1 MHGKHK
7 LSITASY
14 RRTASTLQ
22 MELRHLRYFVMVADA
37 GGVSRAA
44 PRLNISQPAL
54 SRQIRDLETELG
66 VSLFDRRGRRLVLTG
81 EGEDLLTRGRQL
93 LTDADSFSER
103 ARALR
108 GGDTG
113 IIRVGVAPLTL
124 ESLLPPFLIR
134 HQRRHPGVEVRLSE
148 DSPNRLF
155 ARLERGELSLAVSF
169 PGHEG
174 LGSRLLF
181 PLCALGVISLDH
193 RLGRRATL
201 EVAELAQERLLLLSR
216 QFLTRQWFDTAC
228 QHAHVR
234 PNVLLEST
242 APHALIALARV
253 GYGIAIVPSHTQFD
267 RRGLRAAALVQRGR
281 ALGAWAAITWD
292 PHRFQPPFV
301 ERFVEELAA
310 YSRHSYPGRGL
321 TRGRIL
327 TSIPTK

>member
-1 MHGKHK
+1 
-7 LSITASY
+7 
-14 RRTASTLQ
+14 
-22 MELRHLRYFVMVADA
+22 MELRHLRYFVTVADT

-44 PRLNISQPAL
+44 ARLNISQPAL
-54 SRQIRDLETELG
+54 SRQVRDLETELG

-81 EGEDLLTRGRQL
+81 EGEDLLARGRQL
-93 LTDADSFSER
+93 LRDADSFRER
-103 ARALR
+103 AGALR
-108 GGDTG
+108 AGDTG

-134 HQRRHPGVEVRLSE
+134 HQRRHPAVEVRLTE
-148 DSPNRLF
+148 DSPSRLWT
-155 ARLERGELSLAVSF
+155 RLERGELSLAVSF

-181 PLCALGVISLDH
+181 PLCALGVMSLDH

-201 EVAELAQERLLLLSR
+201 EVAEVAEERLLLLSR

-228 QHAHVR
+228 QRDHLR
-234 PNVLLEST
+234 PKVLLEST

-253 GYGIAIVPSHTQFD
+253 GYGIAIVPSHAQFD
-267 RRGLRAAALVQRGR
+267 RRGLRAAPLVQRAK

-301 ERFVEELAA
+301 ERFVEELVA
-310 YSRHSYPGRGL
+310 YARHSYPGRGL
-321 TRGRIL
+321 APGRIL

>member
-1 MHGKHK
+1 
-7 LSITASY
+7 
-14 RRTASTLQ
+14 
-22 MELRHLRYFVMVADA
+22 MELRHLRYFVTVADA

-44 PRLNISQPAL
+44 ARLNISQPAL

-81 EGEDLLTRGRQL
+81 EGEDLVARGRQL
-93 LTDADSFSER
+93 LTDADSFRER
-103 ARALR
+103 AGALR
-108 GGDTG
+108 GGDAG
-113 IIRVGVAPLTL
+113 ILRVGVAPLTL

-134 HQRRHPGVEVRLSE
+134 HQRRHPGVEVRLTE
-148 DSPNRLF
+148 DSSGRLF
-155 ARLERGELSLAVSF
+155 ARLERGELSVAVSF

-181 PLCALGVISLDH
+181 PLCALAVMSPDH
-193 RLGRRATL
+193 GLGRRATL
-201 EVAELAQERLLLLSR
+201 EVTEVAEERLLLLSR

-228 QHAHVR
+228 QRAHLR
-234 PNVLLEST
+234 PKVLLEST

-253 GYGIAIVPSHTQFD
+253 GYGIAVVPSHTQFD
-267 RRGLRAAALVQRGR
+267 RRGLRAAPLVQRGT

-321 TRGRIL
+321 TRSRVLG
-327 TSIPTK
+327 SIPRK

>member
-1 MHGKHK
+1 
-7 LSITASY
+7 
-14 RRTASTLQ
+14 
-22 MELRHLRYFVMVADA
+22 MELRHLRYFVAVADA

-44 PRLNISQPAL
+44 ARLNISQPAL
-54 SRQIRDLETELG
+54 SRQIRDLETDLG
-66 VSLFDRRGRRLVLTG
+66 VSLFDRRGGRLVLTG
-81 EGEDLLTRGRQL
+81 EGEDLVARGRQL

-108 GGDTG
+108 GGDAG

-134 HQRRHPGVEVRLSE
+134 HQRRHPGVEVCLVE
-148 DSPNRLF
+148 DSPNRLW
-155 ARLERGELSLAVSF
+155 ARLERGELDLAVSF

-181 PLCALGVISLDH
+181 PLCALGVMSLEH
-193 RLGRRATL
+193 RLGRRAPL

-228 QHAHVR
+228 QRAHLR
-234 PNVLLEST
+234 PKVLLEST

-267 RRGLRAAALVQRGR
+267 RRRLRAVPLVQHEK

-321 TRGRIL
+321 ARSRVL
-327 TSIPTK
+327 ASIPTG

>member
-1 MHGKHK
+1 
-7 LSITASY
+7 
-14 RRTASTLQ
+14 
-22 MELRHLRYFVMVADA
+22 MELRHLRYFVTVADA
-37 GGVSRAA
+37 GGVSRGAA
-44 PRLNISQPAL
+44 RLNISQPAL

-93 LTDADSFSER
+93 LTFADSFSER
-103 ARALR
+103 ASALR
-108 GGDTG
+108 GGDKTG

-134 HQRRHPGVEVRLSE
+134 HQRRHPGVEVRLTE
-148 DSPNRLF
+148 DSSSGLL
-155 ARLERGELSLAVSF
+155 ARLERGELSVAVSF

-181 PLCALGVISLDH
+181 PLCALAVMSLDH

-201 EVAELAQERLLLLSR
+201 EVTELAQERLLLLSR

-228 QHAHVR
+228 QLAHVR
-234 PNVLLEST
+234 AKVLLEST

-253 GYGIAIVPSHTQFD
+253 GYGIAVVPSHTQFD
-267 RRGLRAAALVQRGR
+267 RRRLRTASLAQRGI
-281 ALGAWAAITWD
+281 ALGAWAAISWD
-292 PHRFQPPFV
+292 PQRFQPPFV

-310 YSRHSYPGRGL
+310 YSRRSYPGRGL

-327 TSIPTK
+327 TSIPAR

>member
-1 MHGKHK
+1 
-7 LSITASY
+7 
-14 RRTASTLQ
+14 
-22 MELRHLRYFVMVADA
+22 MELRHLRYFVTVADA

-44 PRLNISQPAL
+44 VRLNISQPAL

-66 VSLFDRRGRRLVLTG
+66 VSLFDRRGGRLVLTG
-81 EGEDLLTRGRQL
+81 EGEDLLARGRQL
-93 LTDADSFSER
+93 LTDADSFRER
-103 ARALR
+103 AGALR
-108 GGDTG
+108 GGDAG

-134 HQRRHPGVEVRLSE
+134 HQRRHSGVEVHLTE
-148 DSPNRLF
+148 DSPGRLF
-155 ARLERGELSLAVSF
+155 AGLERGELSVAVSF

-181 PLCALGVISLDH
+181 PLCALAVMSREH

-201 EVAELAQERLLLLSR
+201 EVAEVAEERLLLLNR

-228 QHAHVR
+228 QRAHLR
-234 PNVLLEST
+234 PKVLLEST
-242 APHALIALARV
+242 APHAVIALARV

-267 RRGLRAAALVQRGR
+267 RHRLRAIPLIERGKV
-281 ALGAWAAITWD
+281 LGAWAAITWD

-301 ERFVEELAA
+301 ERFIEELAE

-321 TRGRIL
+321 ARGRTL
-327 TSIPTK
+327 TAIPTR

>member
-1 MHGKHK
+1 
-7 LSITASY
+7 
-14 RRTASTLQ
+14 
-22 MELRHLRYFVMVADA
+22 MELRHLRYFVTVADA

-44 PRLNISQPAL
+44 ARLNISQPAL

-66 VSLFDRRGRRLVLTG
+66 VSLFDRRGGRLVLTA
-81 EGEDLLTRGRQL
+81 EGEDLLTRGRKL
-93 LTDADSFSER
+93 LTDADSFRER
-103 ARALR
+103 AGALR
-108 GGDTG
+108 GGDAG

-134 HQRRHPGVEVRLSE
+134 HQRRHPGVEVRLAE
-148 DSPNRLF
+148 DSPSRLW

-181 PLCALGVISLDH
+181 PLCAVAVTPLNH
-193 RLGRRATL
+193 RLGPRATL
-201 EVAELAQERLLLLSR
+201 EIAEVAEEPLLLLGR

-228 QHAHVR
+228 QRAHLR
-234 PNVLLEST
+234 PNVFLEST

-253 GYGIAIVPSHTQFD
+253 GYGIAIVPSHTLFD
-267 RRGLRAAALVQRGR
+267 PRHSRAAAVVQRGT
-281 ALGAWAAITWD
+281 ALGAWAAISWD

-310 YSRHSYPGRGL
+310 YSRRSYPGRSL
-321 TRGRIL
+321 MRRRIL
-327 TSIPTK
+327 ASIPRK

>member
-1 MHGKHK
+1 MHGKHR
-7 LSITASY
+7 LSITAGYDLGGRDS
-14 RRTASTLQ
+14 
-22 MELRHLRYFVMVADA
+22 MELRHLRYFVAVVDA

-44 PRLNISQPAL
+44 ARLNISQPAL
-54 SRQIRDLETELG
+54 SRQIRDLETDLG
-66 VSLFDRRGRRLVLTG
+66 VSLFDRRGGRLVLTG
-81 EGEDLLTRGRQL
+81 EGEDLVARGRQL

-103 ARALR
+103 ARSLR
-108 GGDTG
+108 GGDAG

-134 HQRRHPGVEVRLSE
+134 HQRRHPGVEVRLVE
-148 DSPNRLF
+148 DSPNRLW
-155 ARLERGELSLAVSF
+155 ARLERGELNLAVSF

-181 PLCALGVISLDH
+181 PLCALGVMSLEH

-201 EVAELAQERLLLLSR
+201 EVADLAQERLLLLSR

-228 QHAHVR
+228 QRAHLR
-234 PNVLLEST
+234 PKVLLEST

-253 GYGIAIVPSHTQFD
+253 GYGMAIVPSHTQFD
-267 RRGLRAAALVQRGR
+267 RPRLRAVPLVQHGT

-301 ERFVEELAA
+301 ERFVEELAT

-321 TRGRIL
+321 ARRRIL
-327 TSIPTK
+327 ASIPRR

>member
-1 MHGKHK
+1 
-7 LSITASY
+7 
-14 RRTASTLQ
+14 
-22 MELRHLRYFVMVADA
+22 MELRHLRYFVAVADA

-44 PRLNISQPAL
+44 ARLNISQPAL

-66 VSLFDRRGRRLVLTG
+66 LSLFDRRGGRLVLTG
-81 EGEDLLTRGRQL
+81 EGEDLLARGRQL
-93 LTDADSFSER
+93 LTDADSFRER
-103 ARALR
+103 AGALR
-108 GGDTG
+108 GGDAG
-113 IIRVGVAPLTL
+113 ILRVGVAPLTL

-134 HQRRHPGVEVRLSE
+134 HQRRHPGIEVRLAE
-148 DSPNRLF
+148 DSPSRLF

-181 PLCALGVISLDH
+181 PLCALAVMSVDH

-201 EVAELAQERLLLLSR
+201 DVAEVAKERLLLLSR

-228 QHAHVR
+228 QRAHLR
-234 PNVLLEST
+234 PKVLLEST

-253 GYGIAIVPSHTQFD
+253 GYGIAIVPSHTEFD
-267 RRGLRAAALVQRGR
+267 RRGLRTAPLVQRGK

-301 ERFVEELAA
+301 ERFVDELAA
-310 YSRHSYPGRGL
+310 YSRRSYPGRGL
-321 TRGRIL
+321 MRGRIL
-327 TSIPTK
+327 TSIPKR